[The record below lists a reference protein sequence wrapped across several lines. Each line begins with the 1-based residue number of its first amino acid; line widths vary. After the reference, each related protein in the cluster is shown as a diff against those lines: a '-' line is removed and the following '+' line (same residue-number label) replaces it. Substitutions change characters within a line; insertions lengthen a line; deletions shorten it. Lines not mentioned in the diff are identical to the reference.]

1 MTIREAIQQFEE
13 IKIANSSQG
22 LQKACQK
29 FIVTLKSLGERDL
42 NFDEQEL
49 LKQEIDQL
57 DFTRFSK
64 ASAIRKSYRL
74 FLSNL
79 HKKLSLTRKNFFA
92 ERYGAIGLNLGV
104 LAGIVIFGNSNRN
117 LGISI
122 GLALGM
128 MIGYVYGAS
137 LDRAAE
143 ADKKVVS

>member
-1 MTIREAIQQFEE
+1 MTISEAIQQFEK

-22 LQKACQK
+22 VQKACQK
-29 FIVTLKSLGERDL
+29 FIVTLKSLEERDL
-42 NFDEQEL
+42 NIEEQEL
-49 LKQEIDQL
+49 LRLELDQL
-57 DFTRFSK
+57 DFNRFSK
-64 ASAIRKSYRL
+64 ASAIRKSYRH
-74 FLSNL
+74 FLSIL

-104 LAGIVIFGNSNRN
+104 LAGIVIFGNFDRN

-128 MIGYVYGAS
+128 LIGYVYGAS